1 MKKKRFS
8 VVAGIII
15 NKEGKIFLA
24 KRVEPV
30 ALEGLWEFPGGKVES
45 NEDKRTALERELE
58 EELNITVEVD
68 DDAVLEWLYEYPFA
82 LIRFTAYKCKII
94 GGSITLNEHSDFMWI
109 NPNELESVTEIV
121 PADIDL
127 KKYILEKGL

>member
-1 MKKKRFS
+1 MNKKKFD

-15 NKEGKIFLA
+15 DNEGKIFLA
-24 KRVEPV
+24 KRVEPTGL
-30 ALEGLWEFPGGKVES
+30 AGLWEFPGGKVEP
-45 NEDKRTALERELE
+45 NEDKRVALERELQ
-58 EELNITVEVD
+58 EELSIDVDVD
-68 DDAVLEWLYEYPFA
+68 DDAVLEWFYEYPFA

-109 NPNELESVTEIV
+109 KPNELEAVTKLV

-127 KKYILEKGL
+127 KKHILEKGL